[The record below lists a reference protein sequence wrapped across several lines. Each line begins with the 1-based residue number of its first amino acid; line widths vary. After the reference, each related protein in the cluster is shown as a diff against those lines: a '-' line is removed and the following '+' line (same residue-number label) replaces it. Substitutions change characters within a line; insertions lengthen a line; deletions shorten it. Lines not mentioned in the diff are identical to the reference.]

1 MTKSCTDM
9 LWTWWS
15 HIAGKFAN
23 DHRHLEE
30 QRTGRSIKL
39 CLRRRVYKRKNGL
52 EQDKHT
58 GMLDP
63 WTKCLTLMVLSA
75 PSIWTIIFQQWCWQF
90 QGGKGLSSKTP
101 CLKLLLR
108 TEHWISS
115 KHPPQSKHSTV
126 SNNRFEDQ
134 PKCHNTDQY
143 RQKRSNEHTENN
155 NWTILSVLALPERK
169 LPLVA
174 KLNEL
179 QTCHPKLSSQ

>member
-1 MTKSCTDM
+1 MYRYALDVVISGDPTS
-9 LWTWWS
+9 LE
-15 HIAGKFAN
+15 IFAN

-63 WTKCLTLMVLSA
+63 WTKCLTLMVLCSVRLNYQFSA
-75 PSIWTIIFQQWCWQF
+75 AVLTVSRRERTS
-90 QGGKGLSSKTP
+90 LKTA

-143 RQKRSNEHTENN
+143 RQKRSNEHDENN
-155 NWTILSVLALPERK
+155 NLNNFKYFSFTRTETPSGSEAERTTNMSFK
-169 LPLVA
+169 TL
-174 KLNEL
+174 
-179 QTCHPKLSSQ
+179 